1 MTVIE
6 FFLTLRVY
14 LFSSLGKKVP
24 VSSFKREGKEGKFGV
39 NFNTIFDSRLGRG
52 GGGGRGRGFKLGS
65 AELYRSKRIVIARK
79 PQSILYTDLNQ
90 SNSLNIDLHYI
101 LS

>member
-1 MTVIE
+1 M
-6 FFLTLRVY
+6 
-14 LFSSLGKKVP
+14 
-24 VSSFKREGKEGKFGV
+24 
-39 NFNTIFDSRLGRG
+39 G
-52 GGGGRGRGFKLGS
+52 GGWSGEGGRGEGKLGS
-65 AELYRSKRIVIARK
+65 AELSRSKGIVIARK